1 MQVLPEPKTV
11 QVLLTNSMPEFL
23 RSSRGGSAR
32 CTDASSESI
41 AGCDVVVWT
50 QSSRSALRICGPLS
64 VRAIW
69 GGSERCT
76 VGRRTFCVDEDNYL
90 VVNGGREYLACPE
103 RGDTG
108 ESLTV
113 FFSEAAQ
120 RTCAVAS
127 SLDGVA
133 RQGGSNELFA
143 EHLRPHGDAVS
154 QYLQRIR
161 EARQRAITDNSWYSK
176 QIRMLYAQLV
186 VSNDELQCRSAM
198 FAPASLSTRTELF
211 RRVMTATDYINSNY
225 MSPLTLDDIAS
236 AALLSKFHLSRLF
249 RAFHG
254 ISPAA
259 YLRAKRI
266 RTAERLIER
275 SDADL
280 TEIAERSGFG
290 SRWSLFRALR
300 QRRGMSGQRI
310 RESWGRSTASS
321 ISTSV

>member
-1 MQVLPEPKTV
+1 MQVLTDV
-11 QVLLTNSMPEFL
+11 QTGVLLANSVPESV
-23 RSSRGGSAR
+23 RASRGVAR
-32 CTDASSESI
+32 CADATSESS
-41 AGCDVVVWT
+41 AVCDVVVWA
-50 QSSRSALRICGPLS
+50 SPSRLAVRICGQLS
-64 VRAIW
+64 IRAFW

-76 VGRRTFCVDEDNYL
+76 IGRRTLCVDEDNYL

-103 RGDTG
+103 RANAG
-108 ESLTV
+108 ESLTI
-113 FFSEAAQ
+113 FFSEATQ
-120 RTCAVAS
+120 RTCVTPA
-127 SLDGVA
+127 LDGVQ
-133 RQGGSNELFA
+133 RQSGSNELFA

-161 EARQRAITDNSWYSK
+161 EARQRDVTDNSWYSK

-254 ISPAA
+254 VSPAA

-280 TEIAERSGFG
+280 AEIAERSGFG

-300 QRRGMSGQRI
+300 RRRGMSGQRI

-321 ISTSV
+321 LPTSV

>member
-1 MQVLPEPKTV
+1 MQIVTQIKAE

-23 RSSRGGSAR
+23 RSSGSGSGR
-32 CTDASSESI
+32 CTDAIWRPI

-50 QSSRSALRICGPLS
+50 SASRSAVRICGPLS
-64 VRAIW
+64 IRAIW

-90 VVNGGREYLACPE
+90 VINGGREYLACPE
-103 RGDTG
+103 RCDTG
-108 ESLTV
+108 ESLTI
-113 FFSEAAQ
+113 FFSDAAQ
-120 RTCAVAS
+120 RTCAVGCAG
-127 SLDGVA
+127 DGVLRPGA
-133 RQGGSNELFA
+133 SNELFA

-161 EARQRAITDNSWYSK
+161 EARQRGITDNSWYSK
-176 QIRMLYAQLV
+176 QVRMLYAQLV
-186 VSNDELQCRSAM
+186 VSNDELQCKSAM

-225 MSPLTLDDIAS
+225 MSPVTLDDIAS

-254 ISPAA
+254 VSPAV

-280 TEIAERSGFG
+280 AEIAERSGFG

-310 RESWGRSTASS
+310 RELWLRSTAST